1 VGCKIQNTDV
11 ELGSLQV
18 KSLLQASEFLI
29 NTGNSSVVLAEKHN
43 LLHDLHTYMI
53 HLCVAKDHKIS
64 VGEWELLMQF
74 VTCTL
79 YTF

>member
-1 VGCKIQNTDV
+1 MGCKIQNGDV

-29 NTGNSSVVLAEKHN
+29 KTGNSSVVWAEKQK

-53 HLCVAKDHKIS
+53 HLCVAKVEKIS
-64 VGEWELLMQF
+64 VGEWELLTQF
-74 VTCTL
+74 MI
-79 YTF
+79 